1 MHSQVSKAPKV
12 CSHGWTALTAP
23 YWSVAWLA
31 VGWDGTST
39 DSSMQA
45 NINSWITSEHWQ
57 IKHLYVTKAIHPLFP
72 QVLPLSSG
80 DGSKA
85 TALQGWGHNDADSI
99 NGKEEV
105 GSGRMMEPRGL
116 SSPSSEKDECSPVGT
131 SPLPPAKCWGWP
143 WHLPC
148 MHRMWPHVGT
158 PGSLGWQKHLRGS
171 TVMHWG
177 TQTCTIEN
185 YATAAVTMRCCP
197 QAQAAEDSANAA
209 GVITAQRHKESN
221 TNLAIKWQRG
231 LGHQLEVQLQ
241 EQRDKK

>member
-1 MHSQVSKAPKV
+1 MGAQWCRLHKWKGRSGKWKN
-12 CSHGWTALTAP
+12 
-23 YWSVAWLA
+23 
-31 VGWDGTST
+31 DGT
-39 DSSMQA
+39 
-45 NINSWITSEHWQ
+45 
-57 IKHLYVTKAIHPLFP
+57 KGF
-72 QVLPLSSG
+72 VLSF
-80 DGSKA
+80 
-85 TALQGWGHNDADSI
+85 QWEGW
-99 NGKEEV
+99 
-105 GSGRMMEPRGL
+105 MLPRGYL
-116 SSPSSEKDECSPVGT
+116 PTASSKVLGMAMTP
-131 SPLPPAKCWGWP
+131 PLHAQD
-143 WHLPC
+143 
-148 MHRMWPHVGT
+148 VAT

-185 YATAAVTMRCCP
+185 YATAAVTTRCCP